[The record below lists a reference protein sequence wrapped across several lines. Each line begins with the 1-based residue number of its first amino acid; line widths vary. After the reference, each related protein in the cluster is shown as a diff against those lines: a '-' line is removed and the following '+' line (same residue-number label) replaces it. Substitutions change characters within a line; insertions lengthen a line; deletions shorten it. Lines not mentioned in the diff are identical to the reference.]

1 MIIWTELVIVI
12 KFAFQFGFW
21 DWNSIAEEAKN
32 SHKIYKLQYIFGVQ
46 RVEYFAV
53 TDVALLIELFFHRF
67 LFFFNFFLGKFL
79 EKFSFRF

>member
-1 MIIWTELVIVI
+1 MIIYTELEIVI

-53 TDVALLIELFFHRF
+53 NDVALLIALFFHRF
-67 LFFFNFFLGKFL
+67 F
-79 EKFSFRF
+79 